1 MCTFFIH
8 TAKESAINYRGTS
21 ISYTQYSIR
30 RDSLKNMRK
39 ASFEN
44 AVRKGV
50 PKNESDKG
58 YSLQQNKL
66 SYERHSINKG

>member
-21 ISYTQYSIR
+21 INYTQYNIR

-39 ASFEN
+39 GSFEN
-44 AVRKGV
+44 AVRKGA

-58 YSLQQNKL
+58 YSLEQNKL